1 MQFEN
6 VGRFIL
12 NKLRLEL
19 PAALSYHS
27 VLHVKDV
34 YAAAEMIGRQ
44 ENISGQEMK
53 LLLSAAWFHDSG
65 FLRGPK
71 DHEEE
76 SCRIARQF
84 LPDFDYT
91 AEEIEQICGMV
102 MATKIP
108 QSPKNHLEQILADA
122 DLDYLGRDD
131 FFETGNKLFSEL
143 SIFGFLNT
151 EDEWDRL
158 QVRFLESH
166 YYFTPTAIRLRQAK
180 KEAHL
185 VLVKSKIKQSS

>member
-19 PAALSYHS
+19 PTALFYHS

-34 YAAAEMIGRQ
+34 YAAAEIIGRQ
-44 ENISGQEMK
+44 ENISEQEMK
-53 LLLSAAWFHDSG
+53 LLLSAAWFHDAG
-65 FLRGPK
+65 FSRGPK

-91 AEEIEQICGMV
+91 EEEIEQICGMI

-131 FFETGNKLFSEL
+131 FFETGDKLFREL

-151 EDEWDRL
+151 EDEWNRL

-166 YYFTPTAIRLRQAK
+166 HYFTPTAIRLRQAK

-185 VLVKSKIKQSS
+185 VLVKSKIKESS

>member
-19 PAALSYHS
+19 PAALFYHS

-84 LPDFDYT
+84 LLDFDYT
-91 AEEIEQICGMV
+91 AEEIEQVCWMI

-131 FFETGNKLFSEL
+131 FFEIGDKLFSEL

-166 YYFTPTAIRLRQAK
+166 HYFTPTAIRLRQAK

>member
-19 PAALSYHS
+19 PSALSYHS
-27 VLHVKDV
+27 VWHVKDV

-44 ENISGQEMK
+44 ENISEQEMK

-91 AEEIEQICGMV
+91 AEETEQVCS
-102 MATKIP
+102 
-108 QSPKNHLEQILADA
+108 SPAKA
-122 DLDYLGRDD
+122 
-131 FFETGNKLFSEL
+131 
-143 SIFGFLNT
+143 
-151 EDEWDRL
+151 DRL
-158 QVRFLESH
+158 
-166 YYFTPTAIRLRQAK
+166 K
-180 KEAHL
+180 KN
-185 VLVKSKIKQSS
+185 